1 MDADGRERADC
12 NSFHAMPLERAPLA
26 RERDATAPRADFK
39 LADEMFAGAWRANL
53 PELEARARR
62 FADGQRDRAEELL
75 GNAAIKA
82 LLFMRRSPHTITD
95 PGGFLFVVLRHVF
108 LDSVRRRGRDREV
121 FDRHREVDGEGGGF
135 AHEGL
140 SALQQLELDE
150 QLERVV
156 AAVARM
162 SREQRR
168 LFAYRFIE
176 DLPYPVIA
184 ERLHINQPLAR
195 KRVELL
201 RNRLRLAVGRE

>member
-1 MDADGRERADC
+1 MDANGRASADFDSACTAPAAAAHVAAAAQRADC
-12 NSFHAMPLERAPLA
+12 KI
-26 RERDATAPRADFK
+26 AD
-39 LADEMFAGAWRANL
+39 DMFSAAWRANL

-75 GNAAIKA
+75 GNTAIKA
-82 LLFMRRSPHTITD
+82 LLFMRRAPHTITD

-121 FDRHREVDGEGGGF
+121 FDRHREVDGEASGF
-135 AHEGL
+135 AHEGP
-140 SALQQLELDE
+140 SALHKLELDE
-150 QLERVV
+150 QLQRVA

-162 SREQRR
+162 NRDQRR

-201 RNRLRLAVGRE
+201 RNRLKQAAGRE

>member
-1 MDADGRERADC
+1 MDA
-12 NSFHAMPLERAPLA
+12 NA
-26 RERDATAPRADFK
+26 RERVDTEQFRPAPAGAAQGRGTAGGPCADFK
-39 LADEMFAGAWRANL
+39 LADQMFTEAWRSNL

-62 FADGQRDRAEELL
+62 FAEGQRDRAEELL

-82 LLFMRRSPHTITD
+82 LLFMRRAPHTITD

-108 LDSVRRRGRDREV
+108 LDSVRQRSRDREV

-140 SALQQLELDE
+140 SALQKLELEE

-162 SREQRR
+162 SRKQRR
-168 LFAYRFIE
+168 LFAYRFVE
-176 DLPYPVIA
+176 ELPYPVIA
-184 ERLHINQPLAR
+184 ERLQMNQPLAR
-195 KRVELL
+195 KHVELL
-201 RNRLRLAVGRE
+201 RNRLRVAVGRE

>member
-1 MDADGRERADC
+1 MDANGRGCADFDSTC
-12 NSFHAMPLERAPLA
+12 VAP
-26 RERDATAPRADFK
+26 ATAAHAATAAAAAQRAEYRI
-39 LADEMFAGAWRANL
+39 ADEMFSSAWRANL

-75 GNAAIKA
+75 GNTAIKA
-82 LLFMRRSPHTITD
+82 LLFMRRAPHTITD

-121 FDRHREVDGEGGGF
+121 FDRHREVDGEGSGF
-135 AHEGL
+135 AHEGP
-140 SALQQLELDE
+140 SALQKIELDE
-150 QLERVV
+150 QLERVN

-162 SREQRR
+162 NREQRR

-201 RNRLRLAVGRE
+201 RNRLKLAMGRE